1 MTDWY
6 NPYCKVKCFTVGAGR
21 MERKVYFSR
30 LLDFY
35 GGLLPEKQQ
44 ACMFQYYYDD
54 LSLAEVSENLGITRQ
69 GVRDFLKRGEAAL
82 EKAETELKLGV
93 KADALRAKLV
103 ALSEELSVLADDG
116 EEKKASDRLRE
127 LAKEIYTWEVY

>member
-1 MTDWY
+1 
-6 NPYCKVKCFTVGAGR
+6 

-35 GGLLPEKQQ
+35 GGLLPEKQR

-69 GVRDFLKRGEAAL
+69 GVRDLLKRGEASL
-82 EKAETELKLGV
+82 EKFEAELRLIEKDEAVRRERAETVG
-93 KADALRAKLV
+93 R
-103 ALSEELSVLADDG
+103 LSELVKDVPEPLAG
-116 EEKKASDRLRE
+116 RVRE
-127 LAKEIYTWEVY
+127 IIDSINSRDV

>member
-1 MTDWY
+1 
-6 NPYCKVKCFTVGAGR
+6 

-35 GGLLPEKQQ
+35 GGLLPEKQR

-69 GVRDFLKRGEAAL
+69 GVRDLIKRGEAAL
-82 EKAETELKLGV
+82 EKSEAELKLME
-93 KADALRAKLV
+93 KDETARAKRADIV
-103 ALSEELSVLADDG
+103 ARLSELVKDVPEPLAGRVRALIDSMNSWD
-116 EEKKASDRLRE
+116 
-127 LAKEIYTWEVY
+127 V

>member
-1 MTDWY
+1 
-6 NPYCKVKCFTVGAGR
+6 
-21 MERKVYFSR
+21 MERKVYYSR

-69 GVRDFLKRGEAAL
+69 GVRDCVKRGEAAL
-82 EKAETELKLGV
+82 EKAESELKLVEKDDEKRRMRAAIAEKLSALAEDLPEEVAGRV
-93 KADALRAKLV
+93 RALVESIKAMDV
-103 ALSEELSVLADDG
+103 
-116 EEKKASDRLRE
+116 
-127 LAKEIYTWEVY
+127 

>member
-1 MTDWY
+1 
-6 NPYCKVKCFTVGAGR
+6 

-35 GGLLPEKQQ
+35 GGLLPEKQR

-69 GVRDFLKRGEAAL
+69 GVRDFIKRGEAAL
-82 EKAETELKLGV
+82 EKSEAELKLMERDE
-93 KADALRAKLV
+93 AARRRRAEI
-103 ALSEELSVLADDG
+103 AAELMSLADQVSG
-116 EEKKASDRLRE
+116 E
-127 LAKEIYTWEVY
+127 LAERTRALAESINSWEVF

>member
-1 MTDWY
+1 
-6 NPYCKVKCFTVGAGR
+6 

-82 EKAETELKLGV
+82 EKAENELKLIARIELTN
-93 KADALRAKLV
+93 KKLTD
-103 ALSEELSVLADDG
+103 LKEELSQLSDG
-116 EEKKASDRLRE
+116 CGDIEVSVRLRK
-127 LAKEIYTWEVY
+127 LAEEIDAWEVY

>member
-1 MTDWY
+1 
-6 NPYCKVKCFTVGAGR
+6 
-21 MERKVYFSR
+21 MERKVYYSR

-69 GVRDFLKRGEAAL
+69 GVRDFVKRGEAAL
-82 EKAETELKLGV
+82 EKAESELKLV
-93 KADALRAKLV
+93 EKDDEKRRQRAEIAEKLSALA
-103 ALSEELSVLADDG
+103 EELP
-116 EEKKASDRLRE
+116 EEVAQRVRALVESIKAMD
-127 LAKEIYTWEVY
+127 V

>member
-1 MTDWY
+1 
-6 NPYCKVKCFTVGAGR
+6 
-21 MERKVYFSR
+21 MERKVYASR

-35 GGLLPEKQQ
+35 GGLLSEKQR

-82 EKAETELKLGV
+82 EKAEAELKLIE
-93 KADALRAKLV
+93 KLDAAR
-103 ALSEELSVLADDG
+103 ERFGVLAEKLKEIADECDG
-116 EEKKASDRLRE
+116 DAAKRLRE
-127 LAKEIYTWEVY
+127 LSEKISSWDVY

>member
-1 MTDWY
+1 
-6 NPYCKVKCFTVGAGR
+6 

-35 GGLLPEKQQ
+35 GGLLPEKQR

-69 GVRDFLKRGEAAL
+69 GVRDLIKRGEAAL
-82 EKAETELKLGV
+82 EKSEAELKLTERD
-93 KADALRAKLV
+93 DAVRRHAQ
-103 ALSEELSVLADDG
+103 ALAAELSSLAD
-116 EEKKASDRLRE
+116 E
-127 LAKEIYTWEVY
+127 LPAEFAGRVRALADSMSSWDV

>member
-1 MTDWY
+1 
-6 NPYCKVKCFTVGAGR
+6 

-82 EKAETELKLGV
+82 EKAEAELKLI
-93 KADALRAKLV
+93 ARLELLNRKLTG
-103 ALSEELSVLADDG
+103 LKEELSQLSERCGDDTV
-116 EEKKASDRLRE
+116 SDRLHTIAE
-127 LAKEIYTWEVY
+127 EIDTWEVY

>member
-1 MTDWY
+1 
-6 NPYCKVKCFTVGAGR
+6 
-21 MERKVYFSR
+21 MERKVYYSR

-69 GVRDFLKRGEAAL
+69 GVRDFVKRGEAAL
-82 EKAETELKLGV
+82 EKAESELKLVEKDDEKRRQRAGIAE
-93 KADALRAKLV
+93 KLSALA
-103 ALSEELSVLADDG
+103 EELP
-116 EEKKASDRLRE
+116 EEVAQRVRALVESIKAMD
-127 LAKEIYTWEVY
+127 V

>member
-1 MTDWY
+1 
-6 NPYCKVKCFTVGAGR
+6 
-21 MERKVYFSR
+21 MERKVYYSR

-69 GVRDFLKRGEAAL
+69 GVRDYIKRGEASL
-82 EKAETELKLGV
+82 EKTEAELKLV
-93 KADALRAKLV
+93 EKDDEKRRVRAEVAAKLS
-103 ALSEELSVLADDG
+103 ALADDVP
-116 EEKKASDRLRE
+116 EE
-127 LAKEIYTWEVY
+127 LAKRVRALADSINSMDV

>member
-1 MTDWY
+1 
-6 NPYCKVKCFTVGAGR
+6 

-35 GGLLPEKQQ
+35 GGLLPEKQR

-69 GVRDFLKRGEAAL
+69 GVRDLIKRGEASL
-82 EKAETELKLGV
+82 EKSEEELKLMEREE
-93 KADALRAKLV
+93 AARRRRAEI
-103 ALSEELSVLADDG
+103 AAELC
-116 EEKKASDRLRE
+116 E
-127 LAKEIYTWEVY
+127 LAKQVREPLASQVRRLADRMNSWDV

>member
-1 MTDWY
+1 
-6 NPYCKVKCFTVGAGR
+6 

-35 GGLLPEKQQ
+35 GGLLPEKQR

-69 GVRDFLKRGEAAL
+69 GVRDLLKRGEASL
-82 EKAETELKLGV
+82 EKSEAELRLIERE
-93 KADALRAKLV
+93 DAAGRERA
-103 ALSEELSVLADDG
+103 AIAARLSLLAQ
-116 EEKKASDRLRE
+116 EAPEPLASRLRE
-127 LAKEIYTWEVY
+127 IVDSINSRDV

>member
-1 MTDWY
+1 
-6 NPYCKVKCFTVGAGR
+6 
-21 MERKVYFSR
+21 MERKVYYSR

-69 GVRDFLKRGEAAL
+69 GVRDLIKRGEASL
-82 EKAETELKLGV
+82 EKSEAELKLV
-93 KADALRAKLV
+93 EKDDEKRRRRDEIAA
-103 ALSEELSVLADDG
+103 ELSALAQ
-116 EEKKASDRLRE
+116 EVPEK
-127 LAKEIYTWEVY
+127 LAKRVRALVDSINSMDV

>member
-1 MTDWY
+1 
-6 NPYCKVKCFTVGAGR
+6 
-21 MERKVYFSR
+21 MERKVYYSR

-69 GVRDFLKRGEAAL
+69 GVRDFVKRGEAAL
-82 EKAETELKLGV
+82 EKAESELKLV
-93 KADALRAKLV
+93 EKDDEKRRQRAEIAEKLSALA
-103 ALSEELSVLADDG
+103 EELP
-116 EEKKASDRLRE
+116 EKVAKRVRALVESIKAMD
-127 LAKEIYTWEVY
+127 V